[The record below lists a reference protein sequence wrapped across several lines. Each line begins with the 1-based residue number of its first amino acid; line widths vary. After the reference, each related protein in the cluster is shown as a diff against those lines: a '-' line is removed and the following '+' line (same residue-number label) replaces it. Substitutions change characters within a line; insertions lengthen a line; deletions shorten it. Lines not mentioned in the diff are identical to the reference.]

1 MIDIAASPLP
11 HANHS
16 TNASVH
22 AVKRGKTSKG
32 SKTTWQLFLE
42 CRDVTTEFFKSSIMF
57 PQFRSADDHSATATF
72 LSFLNSKLN
81 LSTA

>member
-11 HANHS
+11 NANHS
-16 TNASVH
+16 TNSSVH
-22 AVKRGKTSKG
+22 AVKKG
-32 SKTTWQLFLE
+32 NFKRYLNYMAAFLE
-42 CRDVTTEFFKSSIMF
+42 CRDVTTESFKSSIMF